1 VTRAEAVEI
10 VVATARDFAATA
22 EKTAPESFDENTRL
36 FGGSGF
42 LDSVGLV
49 SLVLDVEQ
57 QVNDRWGLS
66 LSLADD
72 RAVSQQR
79 SPFRSVGSLADY
91 VMMLAAEAR
100 QGA

>member
-1 VTRAEAVEI
+1 MI
-10 VVATARDFAATA
+10 AATA
-22 EKTAPESFDENTRL
+22 QDFAVTAERNAPATIDESTRL

-91 VMMLAAEAR
+91 VMLLAGEAR

>member
-1 VTRAEAVEI
+1 VTRAEVI
-10 VVATARDFAATA
+10 QIIAATA
-22 EKTAPESFDENTRL
+22 KDFDAPGEVDENTRL
-36 FGGSGF
+36 FGASGF

-57 QVNDRWGLS
+57 QVNERWGLA

-79 SPFRSVGSLADY
+79 SPFRSAGSLADY
-91 VMMLAAEAR
+91 VVMLAGEAR

>member
-1 VTRAEAVEI
+1 MTRLEVVALICDAAKDFSATAVE
-10 VVATARDFAATA
+10 
-22 EKTAPESFDENTRL
+22 EGTRL
-36 FGGSGF
+36 FGSSGF

-72 RAVSQQR
+72 RAMSQQR

-91 VMMLAAEAR
+91 VVMLAGEAR

>member
-1 VTRAEAVEI
+1 VTRAEVIDLIA
-10 VVATARDFAATA
+10 ATARDFD
-22 EKTAPESFDENTRL
+22 APGEVDENTRL
-36 FGGSGF
+36 FGASGF

-57 QVNDRWGLS
+57 QVNDRWSLA

-91 VMMLAAEAR
+91 VVMLAAETR